1 MSASKLEIPGFTTIS
16 DQIFERRV
24 DTNSASPDSHPHMV
38 LIFGWGDGLPK
49 HVLRYSQGYQA
60 MFPNA
65 TQFIILAK
73 IVRVLSSDLPQS
85 SAAMRPLIK
94 AAFGPGDPDE
104 KRILV
109 HCMSDSGGINYAATL
124 NEYRSQFSRP
134 LPHQLLVLDS
144 SPGTS
149 QPSLFDLAKFSVAL
163 APGFTP
169 QTPWHT
175 MFAQGLTAAF
185 LASHGML
192 ELLNGRD
199 ASPVYCNPVLNDPF
213 FETKEAS
220 RLYLYS
226 KADDMVR
233 WEHVV
238 QHETQA
244 SQCGYKASMKLFYG
258 SKHVGHMPMYPDQYW
273 ASIAKAWK
281 ASAEQSISAR
291 L

>member
-16 DQIFERRV
+16 DLIFERKV
-24 DTNSASPDSHPHMV
+24 DVNSSIPDSHPHMV

-60 MFPNA
+60 IFPNA
-65 TQFIILAK
+65 TQFIILSK
-73 IVRVLSSDLPQS
+73 LVRALSSDMPQS

-94 AAFGPGDPDE
+94 AAFGTGNPDK

-109 HCMSDSGGINYAATL
+109 HCMSDSGGISYAATL

-134 LPHQLLVLDS
+134 LPHGLLVLDS

-149 QPSLFDLAKFSVAL
+149 QPSVFDLAKWSVAL
-163 APGFTP
+163 TPGFSP
-169 QTPWHT
+169 QAPWHT

-185 LASHGML
+185 LVSHGFL
-192 ELLNGRD
+192 ELLNGGD
-199 ASPVYCNPVLNDPF
+199 AAPIYCNPILNNPF

-226 KADDMVR
+226 KEDDMVR
-233 WEHVV
+233 WEHIV
-238 QHETQA
+238 QHEADARQN
-244 SQCGYKASMKLFYG
+244 GYETSMKLFNG

-281 ASAEQSISAR
+281 VSAGLSISAR